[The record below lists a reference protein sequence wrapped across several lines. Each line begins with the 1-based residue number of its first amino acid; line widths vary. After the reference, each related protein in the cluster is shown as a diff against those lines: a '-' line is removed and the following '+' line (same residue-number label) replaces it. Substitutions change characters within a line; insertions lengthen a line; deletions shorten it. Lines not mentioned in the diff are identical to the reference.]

1 MKDKEID
8 MALCKYK
15 NRSAKYNLTRKN
27 RKAKD
32 IKYIV
37 VHYTGT
43 NAPAKNNITYF
54 KTGNRSASADFF
66 IDDTGIY
73 KFNPNIKKYY
83 TWHCGDGHGKYGI
96 ANSNSIGIEVVSS
109 GKAYTDKEIIYLRK
123 LIAWIHKKFGD
134 CKVVRHYDA
143 SRKRCPYY
151 YCGSTAADNR
161 WKKLKKKIC

>member
-1 MKDKEID
+1 

-15 NRSAKYNLTRKN
+15 NHSAKYNLTKKSRTK
-27 RKAKD
+27 KD

-43 NAPAKNNITYF
+43 SASAMNNIKYF
-54 KTGNRSASADFF
+54 KGGNRNASADFF

-73 KFNPNIKKYY
+73 KYNPNIKKYY

-96 ANSNSIGIEVVSS
+96 ANSNSIGIEVVSN
-109 GKAYTDKEIIYLRK
+109 GKQAYSEREIIYLRK
-123 LIAWIHKKFGD
+123 LIAWIHKKFGNY
-134 CKVVRHYDA
+134 KIVRHYDA

-151 YCGSTAADNR
+151 YCGSTTADKR
-161 WKKLKKKIC
+161 WKKLLNKIS